1 MLVREAGDGLRLRG
15 VEWLVGGAGDR
26 RRRLVI
32 EASDDVPTG
41 DEVGAPAD
49 QRDRPLVGI
58 SEDLPAYDL
67 RRPDT

>member
-15 VEWLVGGAGDR
+15 VERLVGGTGDR

-32 EASDDVPTG
+32 EAPDDVPAR
-41 DEVGAPAD
+41 DEVSAPAD
-49 QRDRPLVGI
+49 QRDRPLVGVG
-58 SEDLPAYDL
+58 EDLPTDDL